1 VPILELEEARAALN
15 LQDAKAER
23 DALIE
28 EFCVAV
34 DAVVEQ
40 YLGDWVDPRDV
51 TIDAPAD
58 GVLPGATV
66 REVKAGEYLDGTG
79 PVDVAGMRVTGAGIL
94 QPPPGRALPARPW
107 RLTLAVGHENVP
119 AAIKRGAAEILI
131 QAWATQ
137 RFDSGGDVPAFLVPY
152 RAAAW
157 LDPYS
162 LANLA

>member
-1 VPILELEEARAALN
+1 MPILELEDARAALN
-15 LQDAKAER
+15 LQDPNTER
-23 DALIE
+23 DELIE
-28 EFCVAV
+28 QFCAAV

-40 YLGDWVDPRDV
+40 YLGDWVTRRDV

-66 REVKAGEYLDGTG
+66 HEVKSGVYLDGTG

-94 QPPPGRALPARPW
+94 QPAPGRALPPRPW
-107 RLTLAVGHENVP
+107 QVTLTVGHTEVP

-137 RFDSGGDVPAFLVPY
+137 RRDPAEVPAFLVPY

-157 LDPYS
+157 LDPYA